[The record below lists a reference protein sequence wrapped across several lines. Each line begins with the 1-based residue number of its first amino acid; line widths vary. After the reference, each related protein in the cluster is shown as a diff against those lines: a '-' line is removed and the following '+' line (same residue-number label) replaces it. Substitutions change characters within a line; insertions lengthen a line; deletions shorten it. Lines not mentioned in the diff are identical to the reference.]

1 MTSFEEFLAF
11 PLFQICFKEEYLRYI
26 KYEFGYVVS
35 HVIYI
40 YFLLDQMKNR
50 LKTQ

>member
-40 YFLLDQMKNR
+40 YFFVRSNEK
-50 LKTQ
+50 